1 MNLLLASLLAW
12 LLSLGGMV
20 ALAFAM
26 DRHYTQWTGRDEI
39 PPALRVLLRGV
50 GVLLLAAVWIPCVAG
65 WSATV
70 GTVAAIGFWSLGAL
84 LAAGGMSWSSRW
96 TARAGAVA
104 ALLGVSGCML
114 PLLPAMRW

>member
-1 MNLLLASLLAW
+1 MSMLQASLLAW

-26 DRHYTQWTGRDEI
+26 DRHYTQWTGRDDI

-50 GVLLLAAVWIPCVAG
+50 GVLLLAGVWVPCVWG

-70 GTVAAIGFWSLGAL
+70 GTVATIGFWSLGAL
-84 LAAGGMSWSSRW
+84 LAAGGMSWSPRW

-104 ALLGVSGCML
+104 ALLGGSGCVL
-114 PLLPAMRW
+114 PLLLAMRW